1 MLKSILNR
9 FFKNTLYIKISPDL
23 VSVTFI
29 EQNLVYEDKPLVAL
43 KQGQKGQR
51 VVTAVGADAQIVGGY
66 GSVSIHNP
74 FDHPR
79 SCLRDFDIA
88 EEVLRYFIHKV
99 AGKGVLVRPII
110 VIHPLGKIEGGLTQ
124 IEWNALRELAI
135 SAGAREVYVWTGPLL
150 DHQEVALLQ
159 FPESRGKLGWV
170 DSGETCT
177 G

>member
-9 FFKNTLYIKISPDL
+9 YFKNTLYIRISSDQ

-29 EQNLVYEDKPLVAL
+29 ERNLVYEDNPLVAL

-51 VVTAVGADAQIVGGY
+51 VIAAVGANAQKLGADGC
-66 GSVSIHNP
+66 VSIHNP

-88 EEVLRYFIHKV
+88 TEVLRYFIHKV
-99 AGKGVLVRPII
+99 IGKGVLIRPII

-124 IEWNALRELAI
+124 VEWNALRELAI
-135 SAGAREVYVWTGPLL
+135 SAGAREVYVWTGSILS
-150 DHQEVALLQ
+150 HQEVASLQ

-170 DSGETCT
+170 DFRESCT